1 MIDNKNIVLAV
12 VLSIIILVG
21 FDMFFSKDRPA
32 PPPGDQPGT
41 EQPAPGTTSTPTPS
55 QAPGLPA
62 PSTPG
67 TAIPALPGAPGAA
80 IPSAPGMASAEEWRS
95 VRKTIIK
102 KGSGSRS
109 APRACTAPST

>member
-21 FDMFFSKDRPA
+21 FDMFFATDSPA

-41 EQPAPGTTSTPTPS
+41 EKTTPS

-67 TAIPALPGAPGAA
+67 TAIPSPTGV
-80 IPSAPGMASAEEWRS
+80 PSAGISARS
-95 VRKTIIK
+95 GRRPQV
-102 KGSGSRS
+102 GC
-109 APRACTAPST
+109 PRVGREGPAL